1 MDNKNTQNN
10 PKNSKTKE
18 SFVGSRLSDF
28 EIIKQLGKGSY
39 GTVYVVK
46 SKVDSNI
53 YVMKKMELNHLKES
67 QQRECYREVSI
78 LRKVSHPNIIKYYSS
93 FLENESLCIIME
105 YAELGDLYS
114 LIKHYKRHQKY
125 FDEILLW
132 RIAYEILTGLEYL
145 HSNNII
151 HRDIKCLNLFLSKD
165 HHVKIGDLG
174 VSTISALGGMH
185 CTRVGTPLYLSPELI
200 KQVPYDY
207 KTDIWSFGCSL
218 YHLSCLEPPFTGNNL
233 IVLGNNIVKGRPREL
248 PSIYS
253 KDLKFFIDK
262 MLTKKPDKRPSA
274 KEAKDLIPKNLLDK
288 IFLAYKNK
296 IEIKSRPFSSIGTR
310 TPIDNNNN
318 PNNNNANNA
327 NNINNNVSNNTNNN
341 ENNKI
346 SEEKNINNKENIK
359 ENNKDNNKEVDEKDN
374 NKENKKEIN
383 INNNNNNKISTN
395 NIINNNR
402 NEINLKEKKGGSNSL
417 DQNMNKNNK
426 FTLDSNINSNDNNNN
441 IIEDDII
448 NEDKKNLKIKQNN
461 NLGEKCTSLYNVL
474 NIQKGFNFFRN
485 NLNYKKPKDRLFSK
499 HNIIYSN
506 NKIINNNNKNN
517 SIKVYSSAFK
527 KELMEFQNEKKL
539 PKFSEE
545 EKITILS
552 QKKDEK
558 KPFSTDSN
566 IQFISINNNNIS
578 SNNNSNTNNTNTN
591 HSNNTNNINSIKSK
605 EIITKNNQDKKQT
618 KKEKEP
624 QTSRISAEKNNI
636 LFPNLKINNHMV
648 KENSL
653 INDNKRISQFQ
664 EKKRPFSSGGK
675 FKPHTNR
682 NIGSSF
688 NKNFVNKDL
697 SLNNGLHKKLNSGR
711 PSTGFKP
718 NFKNNVMN
726 ININFFN
733 IDMNRRFLAPE
744 INPLNLYES
753 ENNKDTKKDFMR
765 KKNNYGSNINLRDY
779 QDTNEFIF
787 QKLIKAI
794 QDINNQKKLTINDLQ

>member
-1 MDNKNTQNN
+1 
-10 PKNSKTKE
+10 
-18 SFVGSRLSDF
+18 
-28 EIIKQLGKGSY
+28 
-39 GTVYVVK
+39 
-46 SKVDSNI
+46 
-53 YVMKKMELNHLKES
+53 
-67 QQRECYREVSI
+67 
-78 LRKVSHPNIIKYYSS
+78 
-93 FLENESLCIIME
+93 ME
-105 YAELGDLYS
+105 YAKLGDLYS

-132 RIAYEILTGLEYL
+132 RIAYEVLNGLEYL

-165 HHVKIGDLG
+165 YHVKIGDLG

-200 KQVPYDY
+200 KQIPYDY

-248 PSIYS
+248 PNIYS
-253 KDLKFFIDK
+253 NELKFFINK

-274 KEAKDLIPKNLLDK
+274 KEAKELIPKSMLDK

-296 IEIKSRPFSSIGTR
+296 IEIKSRPFSSIGNR
-310 TPIDNNNN
+310 TSID
-318 PNNNNANNA
+318 NNNNANNNVNNLNNNLNNNVN
-327 NNINNNVSNNTNNN
+327 NNINNNSNNNI
-341 ENNKI
+341 NNKI
-346 SEEKNINNKENIK
+346 SEEKNNNKKDNKK
-359 ENNKDNNKEVDEKDN
+359 EINKDNNKELDEKN
-374 NKENKKEIN
+374 NNNENNKEIN
-383 INNNNNNKISTN
+383 INNNNNSNKN
-395 NIINNNR
+395 NINNVISINR
-402 NEINLKEKKGGSNSL
+402 NDINLKEKKGGSNSL
-417 DQNMNKNNK
+417 DQNMNKINK
-426 FTLDSNINSNDNNNN
+426 FTLDSNINSNDNNNIN
-441 IIEDDII
+441 EVDIT

-474 NIQKGFNFFRN
+474 NIQKGFNFFRT
-485 NLNYKKPKDRLFSK
+485 NLHYKKPKDRLFSK
-499 HNIIYSN
+499 HNIISSN

-527 KELMEFQNEKKL
+527 KELMEFQNDKKS

-552 QKKDEK
+552 QKKEEK
-558 KPFSTDSN
+558 KPFSTDTN

-605 EIITKNNQDKKQT
+605 EIATKNNQDKKQI

-636 LFPNLKINNHMV
+636 LFPNLKVNDHMV
-648 KENSL
+648 KENL
-653 INDNKRISQFQ
+653 IFNDNKKISQNQ

-682 NIGSSF
+682 NIGASF
-688 NKNFVNKDL
+688 NKNFLNKDL

-744 INPLNLYES
+744 INPLNLNDI
-753 ENNKDTKKDFMR
+753 ENNEDTQAKKDFTL
-765 KKNNYGSNINLRDY
+765 KKNNNYASNINLRDY

>member
-1 MDNKNTQNN
+1 M
-10 PKNSKTKE
+10 
-18 SFVGSRLSDF
+18 
-28 EIIKQLGKGSY
+28 
-39 GTVYVVK
+39 
-46 SKVDSNI
+46 
-53 YVMKKMELNHLKES
+53 
-67 QQRECYREVSI
+67 
-78 LRKVSHPNIIKYYSS
+78 
-93 FLENESLCIIME
+93 
-105 YAELGDLYS
+105 
-114 LIKHYKRHQKY
+114 
-125 FDEILLW
+125 
-132 RIAYEILTGLEYL
+132 
-145 HSNNII
+145 
-151 HRDIKCLNLFLSKD
+151 
-165 HHVKIGDLG
+165 
-174 VSTISALGGMH
+174 
-185 CTRVGTPLYLSPELI
+185 
-200 KQVPYDY
+200 
-207 KTDIWSFGCSL
+207 
-218 YHLSCLEPPFTGNNL
+218 
-233 IVLGNNIVKGRPREL
+233 
-248 PSIYS
+248 
-253 KDLKFFIDK
+253 
-262 MLTKKPDKRPSA
+262 
-274 KEAKDLIPKNLLDK
+274 
-288 IFLAYKNK
+288 
-296 IEIKSRPFSSIGTR
+296 
-310 TPIDNNNN
+310 
-318 PNNNNANNA
+318 
-327 NNINNNVSNNTNNN
+327 SNNTNNN

-359 ENNKDNNKEVDEKDN
+359 ENNKDSNKEVDEKDN

-605 EIITKNNQDKKQT
+605 EIATKNNQDKKQI

-653 INDNKRISQFQ
+653 INDNKRMSQFQ

-744 INPLNLYES
+744 INPLNLYDI
-753 ENNKDTKKDFMR
+753 ENNKDTKKDFIR